1 MMDKINEWRTLR
13 NELDEMLKA
22 RDMKYA
28 DAVKKYYRNNPK
40 DFCEK
45 KTSHK
50 KINRKNFSDDD
61 VFSFENSVEKK
72 YWRKPPKSEKGIVS
86 DKPDANRII
95 PAIIFF
101 KKLKKFISSMDCQKP
116 EQWIVEHLGQDMMDK
131 LREEVIRPI
140 KRELEDAKYKLIK
153 DENGMD
159 EFDF

>member
-1 MMDKINEWRTLR
+1 MVDEIEKWRTLR

-28 DAVKKYYRNNPK
+28 DAVRKYYKKNSK
-40 DFCEK
+40 DFSEK

-50 KINRKNFSDDD
+50 KINRKNLSDNEA
-61 VFSFENSVEKK
+61 FSFENSVEKK
-72 YWRKPPKSEKGIVS
+72 YWRKRPKNEKDPTN
-86 DKPDANRII
+86 DKPDTNRII

-101 KKLKKFISSMDCQKP
+101 EKLKKYISSMDCPKP
-116 EQWIVEHLGQDMMDK
+116 EQWIVEHLGQDFIDK
-131 LREEVIRPI
+131 FRREVVLPVKKEV
-140 KRELEDAKYKLIK
+140 EDSKYKLIK